1 MGYTIYL
8 LIYLFMYLFICLS
21 IYLFIYSLSQE
32 FGTLESIKLIIL
44 VLLKP
49 KGLKIIPYVE
59 ETKLIK
65 S

>member
-1 MGYTIYL
+1 ML
-8 LIYLFMYLFICLS
+8 FIYLFVYLCIYLFV
-21 IYLFIYSLSQE
+21 YLFIYLFTLSQE
-32 FGTLESIKLIIL
+32 LGTLETIKLIIL